1 MKMEEL
7 LQKLKEGY
15 ISKDS
20 LYVFLEK
27 ELFHK
32 PSSSADALIGILD
45 GYLIMVPGFKTSS
58 KDVQPWPGSL

>member
-15 ISKDS
+15 ISKES
-20 LYVFLEK
+20 LYIFLEK

-32 PSSSADALIGILD
+32 PSSSADVLIGILD
-45 GYLIMVPGFKTSS
+45 GYLIMAPGFKSS
-58 KDVQPWPGSL
+58 TKDVQPWAASL